1 MPIEN
6 NIVLINGAALRPA
19 PEISISNEK
28 FTSGDYIIGGF
39 LKVQLSGQLIGSSS
53 SNLNSKINTITSYH
67 SKCLPI
73 VISCG
78 GNTVVDG
85 DGFFRNISISPSDQ
99 PFMVSYSIDIEV
111 TRNFGSKSIKPDDQF
126 TDLYDISIP
135 DSLHLFSYEESL
147 SLSTTD
153 DLGKTGIFGETFTKP
168 SLKLTGSISVQT
180 HNAMCSDTNSDTM
193 LTQLYTLVESRAQK
207 ILGLNPAL
215 SATYPILGN
224 YIDGTW
230 SAIHDTKSL
239 SINKLDNKIDWRF
252 DMFIYKGSCNPKAIV
267 TIEKTESTDQLTG
280 LSSFSLKGTIKGL
293 ADSTSNAI
301 DNKILSS
308 DKLINAYNIYT
319 EVVDGSWIG
328 SYYGYKILGCK
339 TAASLPGTT
348 CYQRS
353 SAQVTQNSNSGE
365 ISFNATYA
373 DVESCQMG
381 GTQIDISITENRPA
395 LNYASFIVPNRGYP
409 LVQISTS
416 QTPLKIEVTASGK
429 LNSCNTSLMGDLI
442 NCVQARL
449 NDAIADNG
457 YAGYLL
463 EQEEETIGK
472 YTYSITRRYI
482 ACE

>member
-6 NIVLINGAALRPA
+6 NIVLINSAALRPA

-39 LKVQLSGQLIGSSS
+39 IKVQLSGQLIGSSS
-53 SNLNSKINTITSYH
+53 SNLNSKISTLTSYH
-67 SKCLPI
+67 AKCLPV
-73 VISCG
+73 VISCSD
-78 GNTVVDG
+78 NTVIDG
-85 DGFFRNISISPSDQ
+85 DGFVRNVNISPSDQ
-99 PFMVSYSIDIEV
+99 PFMVSYTIDIEV
-111 TRNFGSKSIKPDDQF
+111 TRNFGTKSIVPDQQF
-126 TDLYDISIP
+126 TTLYSLTVP
-135 DSLHLFSYEESL
+135 DGIHLLSYEESL
-147 SLSTTD
+147 SISTTD

-168 SLKLTGSISVQT
+168 ALKLTGSISVQT
-180 HNAMCSDTNSDTM
+180 HNAMCSGLNSSDM
-193 LTQLYTLVESRAQK
+193 LDGLYTILQSRAQK
-207 ILGLNPAL
+207 ILALDPAL

-224 YIDGTW
+224 YLDSSW

-252 DMFIYKGSCNPKAIV
+252 DLFIYKGECNPKAIV

-280 LSSFSLKGTIKGL
+280 LSTFALKGTIKGL
-293 ADSTSNAI
+293 SDVTTNTI

-308 DKLINAYNIYT
+308 DKLINAATVYS

-348 CYQRS
+348 CFQRS
-353 SAQVTQNSNSGE
+353 SSQVTQNSNSGE
-365 ISFNATYA
+365 ISFNASYA

-395 LNYASFIVPNRGYP
+395 LNYVSFIVPNRGYP
-409 LVQISTS
+409 IVQVSTS
-416 QTPLKIEVTASGK
+416 QTPLKVEVTASGK
-429 LNSCNTSLMGDLI
+429 LNSCNTSLIGDLI

-449 NDAIADNG
+449 ISAVDDNG